1 MILACSPINLHQLQS
16 GNISYNEDIKAFI
29 SNNDSQIYSVKR
41 KLNMNKNA
49 IIEGMK
55 NDMDDQSFMF
65 GETFGN
71 NNSRA

>member
-1 MILACSPINLHQLQS
+1 
-16 GNISYNEDIKAFI
+16 
-29 SNNDSQIYSVKR
+29 
-41 KLNMNKNA
+41 MNKNA

-71 NNSRA
+71 NNSRAQDVYDDEQS